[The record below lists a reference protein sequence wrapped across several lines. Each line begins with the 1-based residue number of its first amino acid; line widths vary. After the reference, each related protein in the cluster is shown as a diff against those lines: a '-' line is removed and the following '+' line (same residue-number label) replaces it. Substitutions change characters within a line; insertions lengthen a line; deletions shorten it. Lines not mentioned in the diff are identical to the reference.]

1 MKLASSMGQRYAFVV
16 AGVAFLILL
25 TTAGVRSAPGLMLV
39 PWENAFGWDRGTIS
53 FAAALGIFLYGLI
66 GPFAAALMQ
75 SFGVRRTLALA
86 LGLMSLSAFLSLFMT
101 ESWQLILTWGV
112 LSGIGTGC
120 IAMVLA
126 ATIVSRWF
134 VKDRGLVMGILTASI
149 ATGTLIFLPLL
160 AQLLEHGSWKSP
172 VTAIGIA
179 TMALI
184 PLVLW
189 LMPERPSDIGTEPY
203 GAEPGTPPVPQAV
216 HGNPVWTALSTL
228 AMAARKRDF
237 WLLFATFFICG
248 FTTNGLVGTHM
259 ISLCADNGLLATSAT
274 GLMAMMGVFDLV
286 GTTLSGWLTDRYD
299 SRKLLFIYYGLR
311 GLSLIYLPYSD
322 FSLYSLTLFAA
333 FYGLDWI
340 ATVPP
345 TLRLTQQSF
354 GDAAAPIVF
363 GWIACGHQMGAAT
376 AALMAGVL
384 RTEFG
389 TYLEAF
395 LIAGSAGIVAAFLS
409 LMIGRR
415 PSRTEA
421 AAIPA
426 TA

>member
-1 MKLASSMGQRYAFVV
+1 MKFASRMGQRYAFVV
-16 AGVAFLILL
+16 AAVAFVILL
-25 TTAGVRSAPGLMLV
+25 ASAGVRSTPGLMVV
-39 PWENAFGWDRGTIS
+39 PWEKAFGWDRGTIS

-75 SFGVRRTLALA
+75 TFGVRRTLVMA
-86 LGLMSLSAFLSLFMT
+86 LGLMSASAFLSLFMT
-101 ESWQLILTWGV
+101 EPWQLIATWGV

-160 AQLLEHGSWKSP
+160 AQLLEHGTWKSP
-172 VTAIGIA
+172 VTAIGIV
-179 TMALI
+179 TLALI
-184 PLVLW
+184 PLVLL
-189 LMPERPSDIGTEPY
+189 LMPERPADIGTEPY
-203 GAEPGTPPVPQAV
+203 GAEPGSPAVAQAANT
-216 HGNPVWTALSTL
+216 NPVWTALSML
-228 AMAARKRDF
+228 AMAARHRDF

-248 FTTNGLVGTHM
+248 FTTNGLIGTHM
-259 ISLCADNGLLATSAT
+259 ISLCTDNGLLATSAT
-274 GLMAMMGVFDLV
+274 GLMAMMGVFDLI
-286 GTTLSGWLTDRYD
+286 GTTMSGWLTDRYD
-299 SRKLLFIYYGLR
+299 SRKLLFVYYALR
-311 GLSLIYLPYSD
+311 GLSLMYLPYSD

-345 TLRLTQQSF
+345 TLRLTQQTF

-363 GWIACGHQMGAAT
+363 GWIACGHQIGAAT
-376 AALMAGVL
+376 AAFFAGVMRAEL
-384 RTEFG
+384 G

-395 LIAGSAGIVAAFLS
+395 VIAGSTGLVAAVLS
-409 LMIGRR
+409 LLIGRM
-415 PSRTEA
+415 PARTEA
-421 AAIPA
+421 VPAAA
-426 TA
+426 

>member
-16 AGVAFLILL
+16 AAVAFLILL

-39 PWENAFGWDRGTIS
+39 PWEKAFGWDRGTIS

-149 ATGTLIFLPLL
+149 ATGTLIFLPLM

-179 TMALI
+179 TLALI

-189 LMPERPSDIGTEPY
+189 LLPERPSDIGTEPY
-203 GAEPGTPPVPQAV
+203 GAEPGTPPAAQAA

-228 AMAARKRDF
+228 AIAARKTDF

-248 FTTNGLVGTHM
+248 FTTNGLIGTHM

-311 GLSLIYLPYSD
+311 GLSLMYLPYSD

-363 GWIACGHQMGAAT
+363 GWIACGHQFGAAT
-376 AALMAGVL
+376 AAFMAGVL

-395 LIAGSAGIVAAFLS
+395 LIAGSAGLVAAVLS

-415 PSRTEA
+415 PATKEPIA
-421 AAIPA
+421 VPA
-426 TA
+426 